1 MANATTIDLPLL
13 DDAEIKWQSEG
24 NANVYVNKE
33 EQMEVAIGPNSTGG
47 ALRELPFGANTTV
60 LFQLKIN
67 RGTNF
72 PTGVPLLFQVLNRN
86 YKTPLYTTII
96 HADGNVNGSFTASA
110 TQNYYVYITANNT
123 TENDLTFV
131 LDRFYVYI
139 MVPNTTDYVALFKP
153 DVLAY
158 NDYYP
163 FGSLVPNR
171 HGSSTAYRYG
181 FQGQEKD
188 DKL

>member
-1 MANATTIDLPLL
+1 MQIDIRMANATTIDLPLL

-24 NANVYVNKE
+24 NANVYVNKQ
-33 EQMEVAIGPNSTGG
+33 EQMEVAIGPNSTSG
-47 ALRELPFGANTTV
+47 AFRELPFEA
-60 LFQLKIN
+60 
-67 RGTNF
+67 
-72 PTGVPLLFQVLNRN
+72 
-86 YKTPLYTTII
+86 
-96 HADGNVNGSFTASA
+96 
-110 TQNYYVYITANNT
+110 NT

-171 HGSSTAYRYG
+171 HGSNTAYRYG